1 LLAFSISMQ
10 ECLMKVFADT
20 NFLVSAFATRGLS
33 ADVFQ
38 MLLAEHELMTGEFV
52 LTELRRVLREKLKVP
67 EQIIQEAEQLVRRHH
82 IEPVPKEPSA
92 IQVRDEDD
100 RWVLAS
106 AIHAKADILI
116 TGDKDLLNIAEK
128 VEELKIIT
136 PRGFWELLQQ

>member
-1 LLAFSISMQ
+1 
-10 ECLMKVFADT
+10 MKVFADT

>member
-1 LLAFSISMQ
+1 
-10 ECLMKVFADT
+10 MKVFADT

-38 MLLAEHELMTGEFV
+38 VVLAEHELITGEFV
-52 LTELRRVLREKLKVP
+52 LTEFRRVLREKLRVP
-67 EQIIQEAEQLVRRHH
+67 EQIIDEAEQLVRRHH

-106 AIHAKADILI
+106 AVHAKADVSI
-116 TGDKDLLNIAEK
+116 TGDKDLLDIAEK
-128 VEELKIIT
+128 VKELKIIT
-136 PRGFWELLQQ
+136 PRGFWELLQR